1 METINKQLKS
11 IESKVWA
18 QNTLTMWRFITR
30 ANAFEIEIEIDW
42 IKLFWFRI
50 EKASDHHFR
59 HSKIYYLWKG
69 SPISGRVNRT
79 RLIQLIK

>member
-1 METINKQLKS
+1 MKTINNQLKS

-18 QNTLTMWRFITR
+18 QSTLTMWRFITM
-30 ANAFEIEIEIDW
+30 ANAFEIEIDW

-59 HSKIYYLWKG
+59 RSKIYYLWKG
-69 SPISGRVNRT
+69 SPISGRVIRT